1 MRRTLATLATILYA
15 RLLIN
20 AQMRLVYPFLPVIS
34 RGLGLPLETTALLVG
49 IRSLAGVTSPLYGW
63 LADRIDR
70 RIVMLGGLAALV
82 AGAALVAVA
91 PGFGIALIAFVLLGL
106 SRAAYDPTAQAYV
119 SDAVPY
125 ERRGRALGIVELS
138 WAGSWLIGVPLAGLL
153 IARFGWQSPFT
164 VIALLGVLSL
174 LATRRL
180 PPAARHTDE
189 VIPSGTA
196 DTPAR
201 DERPGSRRRL
211 AWLNWPTAAM
221 LAISLLVVTANENLF
236 MVYGAWFESRFGLPV
251 ATLGL
256 VSVVIS
262 LAELAAAGASAGLVD
277 RVGKQ
282 RALLAGLI
290 LNALAYLLLPRI
302 VGTLAVTM
310 IAMAVVAMTSEFA
323 IVSALPLVSE
333 LAPQARGTVM
343 AMNAALVSVGVMV
356 VSVLAP
362 RLWSSGGLA
371 LTTAASAAM
380 AVIAAVLLFSI
391 SPRRLGATRRVESR
405 A

>member
-1 MRRTLATLATILYA
+1 MRRILATVLYA

-20 AQMRLVYPFLPVIS
+20 AQFRIVYPFLPAIS
-34 RGLGLPLETTALLVG
+34 RGLGVPLETAALLVG
-49 IRSLAGVTSPLYGW
+49 VRSLAGITSPLYGW
-63 LADRIDR
+63 LADRGDR
-70 RIVMLGGLAALV
+70 RVVMLGGLALLV

-91 PGFGIALIAFVLLGL
+91 PGFGVALIAFVLLGF
-106 SRAAYDPTAQAYV
+106 SKAAYDPAAQAYV

-125 ERRGRALGIVELS
+125 ERRGRALGITELS

-153 IARFGWQSPFT
+153 IARFGWQSPFA
-164 VIALLGVLSL
+164 VIAGLGLLGIF
-174 LATRRL
+174 ATLRLRRS
-180 PPAARHTDE
+180 AHSADRSAS
-189 VIPSGTA
+189 V
-196 DTPAR
+196 DTPAA
-201 DERPGSRRRL
+201 DVQANAERRL

-221 LAISLLVVTANENLF
+221 LAVSVLVVTANENLF

-251 ATLGL
+251 AVLGL

-262 LAELAAAGASAGLVD
+262 LAELAAAGASAGIVD
-277 RVGKQ
+277 RVGKH
-282 RALLAGLI
+282 RALLVGLI

-302 VGTLAVTM
+302 AGTLAVTM
-310 IAMAVVAMTSEFA
+310 TAMAVVAMTSEFA

-343 AMNAALVSVGVMV
+343 ATNAALVSVGVMI

-371 LTTAASAAM
+371 LTTAVSAAM
-380 AVIAAVLLFSI
+380 AAIAAVLLFSI
-391 SPRRLGATRRVESR
+391 SPRRLGADRRTASR